1 MERLVKAVNV
11 TIIFDSR
18 KVQCE
23 GRCGP
28 DWASPET
35 VATAKKRLNERF
47 GKTVKLVL
55 LDLSAS
61 GKTESGWQKRIAGD
75 NLNVPLLL
83 VNNEIRIPGEF
94 DIRQMMDA
102 IEVEQEINGT

>member
-23 GRCGP
+23 GHCGP
-28 DWASPET
+28 DWSSPET
-35 VATAKKRLNERF
+35 VETAKKRLNERF

-55 LDLSAS
+55 LDLSAG
-61 GKTESGWQKRIAGD
+61 GKTAPVWQKRITGD

-83 VNNEIRIPGEF
+83 VNNEVRIPGEF
-94 DIRQMMDA
+94 DIRQMMD
-102 IEVEQEINGT
+102 